1 MIAGIDELN
10 TSNGRLI
17 YGDLIDDP
25 EVSET
30 ERLNRLALAVA
41 AMRAMLNDPA
51 ALARRAADL
60 MDGTAKPLLTF
71 AVVGLTVVRMSLGPV
86 AVPNHAT
93 HPRARHAPAVAVLFD
108 GQRRNVA

>member
-1 MIAGIDELN
+1 MIVGIDKLN
-10 TSNGRLI
+10 PTNGRLL
-17 YGDLIDDP
+17 YGDLIDDS

-41 AMRAMLNDPA
+41 AMRAILNDPA

-60 MDGTAKPLLTF
+60 LDGTAKPLLAF
-71 AVVGLTVVRMSLGPV
+71 AVVGLAVVRMSLGPV
-86 AVPNHAT
+86 AVPTHAA
-93 HPRARHAPAVAVLFD
+93 HVRARHAPVVAVLFE